1 MRHGTCPR
9 CTGAV
14 AIEASDVKLFG
25 KLQCPSCHAFL
36 EIVDPFRLEIRTCG
50 RSGTSW
56 LCDWIHCGQDCSTTI
71 TNQRRPSRKEP

>member
-1 MRHGTCPR
+1 MRQATCPR
-9 CTGAV
+9 CTQVVAV
-14 AIEASDVKLFG
+14 EASDVKLFG

-56 LCDWIHCGQDCSTTI
+56 LCDWIHSGLDRPTGIPT
-71 TNQRRPSRKEP
+71 QRRTSR